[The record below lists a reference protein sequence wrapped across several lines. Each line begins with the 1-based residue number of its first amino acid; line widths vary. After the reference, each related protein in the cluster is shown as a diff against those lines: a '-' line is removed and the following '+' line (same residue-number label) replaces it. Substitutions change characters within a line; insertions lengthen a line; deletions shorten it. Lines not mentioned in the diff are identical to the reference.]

1 MYRLVY
7 RNVHEDSIAGEL
19 VGLPFTIYAH
29 HLHKLRIIS
38 FSKSQETTFSV
49 EAVVE
54 EILLQAPMLL
64 DYYQK
69 SKLRLNSFDSGLG
82 AQDIVQL

>member
-29 HLHKLRIIS
+29 LHKQRIIS

-49 EAVVE
+49 ESVVE

>member
-19 VGLPFTIYAH
+19 VGLPFTIYV

-69 SKLRLNSFDSGLG
+69 SKLRLNSFDSGRG

>member
-19 VGLPFTIYAH
+19 VGLPFTIHA

-38 FSKSQETTFSV
+38 FSKSQETAFSV
-49 EAVVE
+49 ESVIE

-69 SKLRLNSFDSGLG
+69 SKLRLNSFDSELG